1 MSDDKRIMK
10 TLNGYTVYDEDA
22 HRRIDSLAGSAPG
35 LVFDTVA
42 DMEAYVAEHAAEL
55 KVGQNL
61 YIREVDVPDYWWD
74 GTAVQELEVKV
85 DLSGYAKQ
93 AEVDSLSEAKVD
105 KAGWTPDK
113 YIGTDAEGNL
123 IEKESPGG
131 GATTEQVEEAVNSA
145 LEKAKESGE
154 FDGEPGRDG
163 AVVVIQK
170 ETENPIITPDENG
183 LFPIE
188 TNAWYFAEATAPA
201 IGTGWSANEFK
212 LTLYDSNK
220 AQIYTKD
227 ISPWGERGGYDLGTD
242 GAYGMYAVGN
252 LNNTIIGNRICKFL
266 ISDAAIAY
274 ASITSVV
281 ASVPLKGVYKGI
293 IPQAEL
299 DNEDVYKLYLDAISG
314 EEFHRKMHNFSAK
327 YKNFI
332 GVYRRELDGD
342 ILQTVNTPYGP
353 EVKHNVATHIY
364 KYYEGSAGD
373 YILYMYDTPTTFDV
387 GVAEKGD
394 IIYFDGTLLNVEKN
408 PFWREGNERQR
419 KHYDICIVGGGSG
432 GFAAAYALKDSGYKV
447 CLVEMLDSLGGTN
460 LNGGVP
466 RQIASP
472 IGIWYK
478 ELCRAEYE
486 SKGFVFDTSTYSIPS
501 SDETETETDF
511 DKLWRGSMLNYA
523 TNDLGNLCK
532 MNPYIY
538 RKRYEEAISGTV
550 DILYNRQV
558 IDNIVVGSKIVC
570 AVVENTLTGGT
581 EVISAEY
588 FIDCTA
594 DNYLL
599 RKNKTIGV
607 DYFCGSDGDM
617 YGESAYNSGAVAD
630 KYEINTLE
638 QPYVVFDRNGNSPNP
653 SMNGKTE
660 KYNTDVN
667 DLPDDGLSKL
677 TNGDHKI
684 PTYNGNEYIYDSGL
698 CTICSPGRWGSLSA
712 NTFIDSGYEAVR
724 SVGNRT
730 AMAHVRARI
739 NDGRA
744 YNYFGTTPMVAIREG
759 YRMKC
764 DYMLTQK
771 DIETTI
777 TSADLADKHII
788 ALSSWYCD
796 IYNPTTLSTSAVTP
810 TWINGIPYEALIPS
824 CYTNVL
830 VACRGLGASHIG
842 AAAFRLIR
850 TMLSIGYAAGKA
862 IKQAR
867 DGWLNDVRDIDI
879 ATLQTE
885 VEIAEQMADIENNIL
900 PSRETVT
907 E

>member
-1 MSDDKRIMK
+1 MGKGALKIK
-10 TLNGYTVYDEDA
+10 TSNGSWVSIPAGAASPSQVSASVSAWLDEN
-22 HRRIDSLAGSAPG
+22 
-35 LVFDTVA
+35 
-42 DMEAYVAEHAAEL
+42 AE
-55 KVGQNL
+55 KVLSMNM
-61 YIREVDVPDYWWD
+61 PDP
-74 GTAVQELEVKV
+74 
-85 DLSGYAKQ
+85 S
-93 AEVDSLSEAKVD
+93 
-105 KAGWTPDK
+105 
-113 YIGTDAEGNL
+113 
-123 IEKESPGG
+123 
-131 GATTEQVEEAVNSA
+131 VE
-145 LEKAKESGE
+145 
-154 FDGEPGRDG
+154 
-163 AVVVIQK
+163 
-170 ETENPIITPDENG
+170 PDENG
-183 LFPIE
+183 LFPVE

-201 IGTGWSANEFK
+201 IGTGWSSKEFK
-212 LTLYDSNK
+212 LTLYDFNK

-252 LNNTIIGNRICKFL
+252 LNNTIIGNRVCKFL

-281 ASVPLKGVYKGI
+281 ASVPIKGVYKGI
-293 IPQAEL
+293 IPQAEI
-299 DNEDVYKLYLDAISG
+299 DNEDVYKLYLDAYNG

-327 YKNFI
+327 YKNFL

-342 ILQTVNTPYGP
+342 ILQTVNTAYGN
-353 EVKHNVATHIY
+353 EAEHNVATHIY

-408 PFWREGNERQR
+408 PFWHEGNERQR

-472 IGIWYK
+472 IGSWYK

-486 SKGFVFDTSTYSIPS
+486 SKGFTFNTSAYSISS
-501 SDETETETDF
+501 SDETETDF
-511 DKLWRGSMLNYA
+511 DKLWRGSMLNYG
-523 TNDLGNLCK
+523 TNDLGNLCT

-538 RKRYEEAISGTV
+538 RKRYEESISGTV
-550 DILYNRQV
+550 DILYNRKV

-599 RKNKTIGV
+599 RKNKTLGV
-607 DYFCGSDGDM
+607 DYFCGSDGDK
-617 YGESAYNSGAVAD
+617 YGESAYKSDAVAD

-638 QPYVVFDRNGNSPNP
+638 QPYVVFERLGNSKNP

-667 DLPDDGLSKL
+667 NLPDDGLNSQ
-677 TNGDHKI
+677 TNGEHKI
-684 PTYNGNEYIYDSGL
+684 PTYNGKGSSYDSGL
-698 CTICSPGRWGSLSA
+698 CTICSPGRWGALSA
-712 NTFIDSGYEAVR
+712 NTFIDNGYDAVR

-730 AMAHVRARI
+730 AMAHVRTRI
-739 NDGRA
+739 NDSRK

-777 TSADLADKHII
+777 TSADIADKHII

-796 IYNPTTLSTSAVTP
+796 IHNPSTLSTEAVTP

-850 TMLSIGYAAGKA
+850 TMLAVGYAAGKA

-879 ATLQTE
+879 AALQTE
-885 VEIAEQMADIENNIL
+885 VEIAEQMADIENTIL
-900 PSRETVT
+900 PSRAAATD
-907 E
+907 